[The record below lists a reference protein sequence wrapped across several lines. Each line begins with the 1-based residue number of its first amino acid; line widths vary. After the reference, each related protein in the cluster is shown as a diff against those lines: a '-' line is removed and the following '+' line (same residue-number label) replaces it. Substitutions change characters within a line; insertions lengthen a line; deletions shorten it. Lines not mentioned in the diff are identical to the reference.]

1 MKNSAKVIAVSRNI
15 LGLRPSVK
23 CKTGNMKV
31 RDYCLVWGCPGL
43 VILTIS
49 LFVSLKV
56 GNDFGQDNFAK
67 FVTFVISSGLLGT
80 VYYLFQSVLAEV
92 SLRLQNGQHE
102 GTILLTDQEAEAV
115 TEDSTD
121 NDIIEQVQECRA
133 EVLPQTE
140 SAQEHLSEE
149 LQESTIE
156 ISDSA
161 EPTKEIADTIET
173 SSEQPD
179 LYAQRCKEY
188 QREQEQRRQNTID
201 AIMGY
206 VTHTMSPYI
215 YDNDELEKLL
225 DAIRKWAD
233 DWQHIP
239 GPIRLKSTLT
249 TLDLRHFVWNIAERL
264 GSKKDYSG
272 RVRADFIKRMFP
284 DEMRDIEQDS
294 IRNFKFQPDTGNIVI
309 DEPDKGDYHFHFE

>member
-1 MKNSAKVIAVSRNI
+1 MNN
-15 LGLRPSVK
+15 VK
-23 CKTGNMKV
+23 CKTENMAV

-67 FVTFVISSGLLGT
+67 LITFVISSGLLGT

-92 SLRLQNGQHE
+92 SLRLQDRQCSAA
-102 GTILLTDQEAEAV
+102 ILPTNQEAEVV

-121 NDIIEQVQECRA
+121 NMSIEQVHECLA

-140 SAQEHLSEE
+140 SAQEYLSEE
-149 LQESTIE
+149 LIE
-156 ISDSA
+156 PTVEVSVSA
-161 EPTKEIADTIET
+161 EPTREATDTIET

-188 QREQEQRRQNTID
+188 QREQEQRRQNTIN
-201 AIMGY
+201 AIMEY

-215 YDNDELEKLL
+215 YDNDELEKLC

-239 GPIRLKSTLT
+239 VPIRLKSTLT

-264 GSKKDYSG
+264 GSKKDYTG
-272 RVRADFIKRMFP
+272 RVRANFIKRMFP
-284 DEMRDIEQDS
+284 DVMRDIEQDS
-294 IRNFKFQPDTGNIVI
+294 IRNFKFQPDTGSIVI

>member
-1 MKNSAKVIAVSRNI
+1 MN
-15 LGLRPSVK
+15 SVK
-23 CKTGNMKV
+23 CKTESMAV

-67 FVTFVISSGLLGT
+67 FVTFVVSSGLLGT
-80 VYYLFQSVLAEV
+80 VYYLFLSVLAEV
-92 SLRLQNGQHE
+92 PIRFKNGQRE
-102 GTILLTDQEAEAV
+102 GTTLLTDQEAEAV
-115 TEDSTD
+115 TENSTD
-121 NDIIEQVQECRA
+121 SDILEQVQECLA
-133 EVLPQTE
+133 EMPPQSET
-140 SAQEHLSEE
+140 AQGLLLEE
-149 LQESTIE
+149 LEEPSVE

-161 EPTKEIADTIET
+161 EPTKEVTDTTET

-188 QREQEQRRQNTID
+188 QREQEQRRQNAID
-201 AIMGY
+201 AIMEY
-206 VTHTMSPYI
+206 VTHTMSPYV
-215 YDNDELEKLL
+215 YDNEELEKIC

-239 GPIRLKSTLT
+239 VPIRLKSTLT

-264 GSKKDYSG
+264 GSKKDYTG

-284 DEMRDIEQDS
+284 DVMRDIEHDS

-309 DEPDKGDYHFHFE
+309 DEPDNSDYHFHYE

>member
-1 MKNSAKVIAVSRNI
+1 MN
-15 LGLRPSVK
+15 SVK
-23 CKTGNMKV
+23 CKTGNMAV

-43 VILTIS
+43 IILTIS

-67 FVTFVISSGLLGT
+67 LITFLISSGLLGT

-239 GPIRLKSTLT
+239 VPIRLKSTLT

-284 DEMRDIEQDS
+284 DVMRDIEQDS

>member
-1 MKNSAKVIAVSRNI
+1 MNNVI
-15 LGLRPSVK
+15 
-23 CKTGNMKV
+23 
-31 RDYCLVWGCPGL
+31 VWGCPGL

-56 GNDFGQDNFAK
+56 GNDFGQDNFTK

-239 GPIRLKSTLT
+239 VPIRLKSTLT

-284 DEMRDIEQDS
+284 DVMRDIEQDS

>member
-1 MKNSAKVIAVSRNI
+1 MNN
-15 LGLRPSVK
+15 VK
-23 CKTGNMKV
+23 CKTENMAV
-31 RDYCLVWGCPGL
+31 RVYCLVWGCPGL

-239 GPIRLKSTLT
+239 VPIRLKSTLT

-284 DEMRDIEQDS
+284 DVMRDIEQDS

-309 DEPDKGDYHFHFE
+309 DEPNKGDYHFHFE

>member
-1 MKNSAKVIAVSRNI
+1 MA
-15 LGLRPSVK
+15 
-23 CKTGNMKV
+23 V

-67 FVTFVISSGLLGT
+67 LITFLISSGLLGT

-92 SLRLQNGQHE
+92 PLRLQNRQCE
-102 GTILLTDQEAEAV
+102 GSTFLTDQEAE
-115 TEDSTD
+115 TEVSTS
-121 NDIIEQVQECRA
+121 NDIIEQVQECLA
-133 EVLPQTE
+133 EMPPQIE
-140 SAQEHLSEE
+140 SAQEPLSEVLE
-149 LQESTIE
+149 EPSVE

-161 EPTKEIADTIET
+161 EPAKEVADTIET

-188 QREQEQRRQNTID
+188 QREQEQRRQDTIG
-201 AIMGY
+201 AIMEY

-215 YDNDELEKLL
+215 YDNDELEKLC

-239 GPIRLKSTLT
+239 VPIRLKSTLT

-264 GSKKDYSG
+264 GSKKDYTG

-284 DEMRDIEQDS
+284 DVMRDIEQDS
-294 IRNFKFQPDTGNIVI
+294 IRNFKFQPDTGSIVI

>member
-1 MKNSAKVIAVSRNI
+1 MNN
-15 LGLRPSVK
+15 VK
-23 CKTGNMKV
+23 CKTENMAV
-31 RDYCLVWGCPGL
+31 RVYCLVWGCPGL

-239 GPIRLKSTLT
+239 VPIRLKSTLT

-309 DEPDKGDYHFHFE
+309 DEPNKGDYHFHFE

>member
-1 MKNSAKVIAVSRNI
+1 MNN
-15 LGLRPSVK
+15 VK
-23 CKTGNMKV
+23 CKTENMAV
-31 RDYCLVWGCPGL
+31 RVYCLVWGCPGL

-173 SSEQPD
+173 SSEQLD

-239 GPIRLKSTLT
+239 VPIRLKSTLT

-284 DEMRDIEQDS
+284 DVMRDIEQDS

>member
-1 MKNSAKVIAVSRNI
+1 MNN
-15 LGLRPSVK
+15 VK
-23 CKTGNMKV
+23 CKTENMAV
-31 RDYCLVWGCPGL
+31 RVYCLVWGCPGL

-233 DWQHIP
+233 DWRHIP
-239 GPIRLKSTLT
+239 VPIRLKSTLT

-284 DEMRDIEQDS
+284 DVMRDIEQDS

>member
-1 MKNSAKVIAVSRNI
+1 MNN
-15 LGLRPSVK
+15 VK
-23 CKTGNMKV
+23 CKTENMAV

-56 GNDFGQDNFAK
+56 GDDFGQDNFAK
-67 FVTFVISSGLLGT
+67 LVTFVVSSGLLGT
-80 VYYLFQSVLAEV
+80 VYYLFQSVLAEMP
-92 SLRLQNGQHE
+92 LRLQNGQRE
-102 GTILLTDQEAEAV
+102 GTILLTDQETEVV
-115 TEDSTD
+115 TQDSTD
-121 NDIIEQVQECRA
+121 NMSIEQVKEC
-133 EVLPQTE
+133 LTE
-140 SAQEHLSEE
+140 MPHQSETAQGLLLEE
-149 LQESTIE
+149 LQKPTIE

-161 EPTKEIADTIET
+161 EPTKEVSGTIET

-201 AIMGY
+201 AIMEY
-206 VTHTMSPYI
+206 VTRTMSPYI
-215 YDNDELEKLL
+215 YDNEELEKLL

-239 GPIRLKSTLT
+239 VPIRLKSTLT

-264 GSKKDYSG
+264 GSKKDYTG
-272 RVRADFIKRMFP
+272 EVRAIFIKRMFP
-284 DEMRDIEQDS
+284 DVMRDIELDS
-294 IRNFKFQPDTGNIVI
+294 IRNFKFQPDTGSIVI
-309 DEPDKGDYHFHFE
+309 DEPDKGDYHFHHE

>member
-1 MKNSAKVIAVSRNI
+1 MNN
-15 LGLRPSVK
+15 VK
-23 CKTGNMKV
+23 CKTENMAV

-56 GNDFGQDNFAK
+56 GNDFGQGNFAK

-92 SLRLQNGQHE
+92 PLRLQNGQHE

-239 GPIRLKSTLT
+239 VPIRLKSTLT

-284 DEMRDIEQDS
+284 DVMRDIEQDS

>member
-1 MKNSAKVIAVSRNI
+1 MNN
-15 LGLRPSVK
+15 VK
-23 CKTGNMKV
+23 CKTENMTV
-31 RDYCLVWGCPGL
+31 RDYCLLWGCPGL

-49 LFVSLKV
+49 LLVSLKV

-80 VYYLFQSVLAEV
+80 IYYLFQSVLADV
-92 SLRLQNGQHE
+92 PLKMQNRQRQVPM
-102 GTILLTDQEAEAV
+102 LLTDQETEAV

-121 NDIIEQVQECRA
+121 NMSVEQVHECLA
-133 EVLPQTE
+133 EVLTQTE
-140 SAQEHLSEE
+140 SAHEPLSEE
-149 LQESTIE
+149 LKEPTVE
-156 ISDSA
+156 VSDLT
-161 EPTKEIADTIET
+161 EPTKEVPDTVE
-173 SSEQPD
+173 SSTEQLD

-188 QREQEQRRQNTID
+188 QREQEQKRQNTIG
-201 AIMGY
+201 AIMEY

-215 YDNDELEKLL
+215 YDNEELEKLC

-239 GPIRLKSTLT
+239 VPIRLKSTLT

-264 GSKKDYSG
+264 GSKKDYTG
-272 RVRADFIKRMFP
+272 EVRAIFIKRMFP
-284 DEMRDIEQDS
+284 NVMKDIELDS
-294 IRNFKFQPDTGNIVI
+294 IRNFKFQPDTGSIVI

>member
-1 MKNSAKVIAVSRNI
+1 MAVR
-15 LGLRPSVK
+15 V
-23 CKTGNMKV
+23 
-31 RDYCLVWGCPGL
+31 YCLVWGCPGL

-140 SAQEHLSEE
+140 SAQEHLSKE

-239 GPIRLKSTLT
+239 VPIRLKSTLT

-264 GSKKDYSG
+264 GNKKDYSG

-284 DEMRDIEQDS
+284 DVMRDIEQDS

>member
-1 MKNSAKVIAVSRNI
+1 MNN
-15 LGLRPSVK
+15 VK
-23 CKTGNMKV
+23 CKTENMAV
-31 RDYCLVWGCPGL
+31 RVYCLVWGCPGL

-239 GPIRLKSTLT
+239 VPIRLKSTLT

-272 RVRADFIKRMFP
+272 RVRAYFIKRMFP
-284 DEMRDIEQDS
+284 DVMRDIEQDS

>member
-1 MKNSAKVIAVSRNI
+1 MNN
-15 LGLRPSVK
+15 VK
-23 CKTGNMKV
+23 CKTENMAV

-92 SLRLQNGQHE
+92 PLRLQNGQHE

-239 GPIRLKSTLT
+239 VPIRLKSTLT

-284 DEMRDIEQDS
+284 DVMRDIEQDS